1 MPYVRST
8 SECPPR
14 QRAASARH
22 GWLLRFYRE
31 ESGVLVGFSIFL
43 FLIILLVGGIG
54 IDLMRSEMNRTRMQH
69 TLDRAV
75 LAAADMSQ
83 SLEPKSVVRD
93 YFAKSGLSD
102 TLTFVDEDTGLN
114 YRVVTAKASR
124 DTKTD
129 FMKLAGIDTLTSAAA
144 GRAEERIGGVEIS
157 LVLDVSGSMGSNSRL
172 TNLKVAAKDFIDTM
186 DANTEDGKLSISIV
200 PYATQVAVHKKLFDT
215 LNASIDGNMD
225 VDTAINP
232 NASGVE
238 AAANQQGYSHCLHFS
253 GSDFETT
260 TLNPSDRWKQAMHF
274 SPWSDMDGRDD
285 DPKKLV
291 STPVCRT
298 DDGSEVM
305 ALEKNKT
312 TLKNY
317 IDGLWAGGNTSI
329 DIGMKWGVAML
340 DPSTQSIIDHLIAED
355 MVSDDFVDR
364 PTKYEDGDA
373 LKVVVLMTDGQNTSQ
388 YYVDDNFRTGASK
401 IWWNDEEEV
410 YSVYVGIDTNDANG
424 NGEYD
429 DELYYWPGHT
439 DQNGDWQQ
447 GWYDHPYGNGII
459 TQTEWIEHVET
470 YCKRY
475 YTRGGRKGECKRWGN
490 KTSYEEITTEVSELG
505 EAINLQY
512 PDLWAYTSL
521 EWNVEEHY
529 EPWMNDSEAWDDW
542 YYDVRKSIGNSTK
555 NARTK
560 AICDAAKAK
569 NILVFTIGFEA
580 PSNGQAV
587 LKDCASSDA
596 HYFDVDGLEISD
608 AFAAIASS
616 IAQLKLTQ

>member
-1 MPYVRST
+1 
-8 SECPPR
+8 
-14 QRAASARH
+14 
-22 GWLLRFYRE
+22 
-31 ESGVLVGFSIFL
+31 
-43 FLIILLVGGIG
+43 
-54 IDLMRSEMNRTRMQH
+54 
-69 TLDRAV
+69 
-75 LAAADMSQ
+75 MSQ
-83 SLEPKSVVRD
+83 SLDPKSVVRD

-102 TLTFVDEDTGLN
+102 TLTYVDDDTGLN
-114 YRVVTAKASR
+114 YRVVTARAER
-124 DTKTD
+124 QTKTN
-129 FMKLAGIDTLTSAAA
+129 FMKLAGVEALQSTSA

-172 TNLKVAAKDFIDTM
+172 SNLKTAAKDFIDTM

-215 LNASIDGNMD
+215 LNASINGDMD

-232 NASGVE
+232 NATGVD

-260 TLNPSDRWKQAMHF
+260 TLNPSDRWTQAMHF
-274 SPWSDMDGRDD
+274 SPWSDYDGRDN

-291 STPVCRT
+291 SSPVCR
-298 DDGSEVM
+298 DAEAYSEYDASSEVL
-305 ALEKNKT
+305 ALSKNT
-312 TLKNY
+312 AVLKSHIN
-317 IDGLWAGGNTSI
+317 GLKAEGNTSI
-329 DIGMKWGVAML
+329 DIGMKWGVALL
-340 DPSTQSIIDHLIAED
+340 DPSTQPIIDHLIDEE
-355 MVSDDFVDR
+355 MVSDDFADR

-388 YYVDDNFRTGASK
+388 YYVDSAFRTGESN
-401 IWWNDEEEV
+401 IWWNDDEEV
-410 YSVYVGIDTNDANG
+410 YSVYVGIDYYDYNDND
-424 NGEYD
+424 EYD
-429 DELYYWPGHT
+429 DPLYYWPGHN
-439 DQNGDWQQ
+439 DQNGDWQE
-447 GWYDHPYGNGII
+447 GWYDHPYGNGVI
-459 TQTEWIEHVET
+459 TTSEWIEHVEA

-475 YTRGGRKGECKRWGN
+475 YTWGSKRGQCKKWGN
-490 KTSYEEITTEVSELG
+490 RTSYEEITTEVSENG
-505 EAINLQY
+505 EAIRLQY

-529 EPWMNDSEAWDDW
+529 EPWMNDNDAWDDW

-560 AICDAAKAK
+560 AVCDAAKAK
-569 NILVFTIGFEA
+569 NIVVFTIGFEA
-580 PSNGQAV
+580 PSDGRAV
-587 LKDCASSDA
+587 LKDCASTDA